1 MRAGFLSRL
10 ARGLFSL
17 AVLVAMVATMA
28 AACGGDD
35 DEPAATLAS
44 GTTGTSSIAPSSTVP
59 LEGEIVVYAAS
70 SLTEAFK
77 EAGTTF
83 QAANPKTKV
92 TFNFAA
98 SPALA
103 TQINEGAPA
112 DVFASADA
120 ANMKLVFDKG
130 LSEEQKIFVQ
140 NTPVVVVPKNSKVVA
155 TFADLA
161 KPGVKLVLAGPTVPI
176 GKYARDIFTRA
187 SAASGGISPDF
198 SARVLANLKSDEAN
212 VRAVLTKVQLGE
224 ADAGVVYVTD
234 IGAAR
239 NDVKQIDIPPPY
251 NVVAQYPIA
260 VVKSSKR
267 AAVAN
272 AFVEYL
278 MSPAGQ
284 AILQKYGFQP
294 PAR

>member
-1 MRAGFLSRL
+1 MKRHAPFRRL
-10 ARGLFSL
+10 VSL

-35 DEPAATLAS
+35 DAAGSATLPA
-44 GTTGTSSIAPSSTVP
+44 GTTGTSSIAPV
-59 LEGEIVVYAAS
+59 EGEIVVYAAS
-70 SLTEAFK
+70 SLTDAFK
-77 EAGTTF
+77 EAGTAF
-83 QAANPKTKV
+83 EAANPKTKV

-98 SPALA
+98 SSALA

-130 LSEEQKIFVQ
+130 LAEEQKIFVQ
-140 NTPVVVVPKNSKVVA
+140 NTPVVVIPKDSKLVA

-176 GKYARDIFTRA
+176 GKYARDILTKA
-187 SAASGGISPDF
+187 SAANGGISPDF
-198 SARVLANLKSDEAN
+198 SDKVFANLKSDEAN

-239 NDVKQIDIPPPY
+239 NDVKQIEIPAQY
-251 NVVAQYPIA
+251 NVVAQYPLA
-260 VVKSSKR
+260 VLKSSKN
-267 AAVAN
+267 AATAR
-272 AFVEYL
+272 AFVEFV